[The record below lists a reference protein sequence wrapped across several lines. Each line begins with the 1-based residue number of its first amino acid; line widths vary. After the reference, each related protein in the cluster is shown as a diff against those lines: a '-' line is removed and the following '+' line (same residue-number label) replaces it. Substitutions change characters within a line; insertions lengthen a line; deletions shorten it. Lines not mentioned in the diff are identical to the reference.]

1 MAEREERAVTAFGQ
15 PFAAVFPQLA
25 DAQVEWEVQGHAL
38 SGAPV
43 EVRRGFRMS
52 VKAGYFQ
59 GTIRCGQPGCAGG
72 GFEVDRIL
80 QVMVQD
86 GEEERE
92 GLLVCGGWVGG
103 PEGKE
108 HAPCVNAIRYR
119 IQLTY
124 RKGSGSLKSG
134 DL

>member
-1 MAEREERAVTAFGQ
+1 MAEGEERAVTAFGQ
-15 PFAAVFPQLA
+15 PFAGVFPQLA

-38 SGAPV
+38 SRAPTGV
-43 EVRRGFRMS
+43 GRGLRMS

-72 GFEVDRIL
+72 GFEVDQIL
-80 QVMVQD
+80 QLMVQD

-103 PEGKE
+103 PEGE
-108 HAPCVNAIRYR
+108 ERSPCINAIRYR

-124 RKGSGSLKSG
+124 RKGSGGLKSG